1 MISIIASDMDGTLL
15 NEEMQISSANAD
27 AIKQAQAA
35 GVHFAVATGREYRE
49 AKPLL
54 EAFGLSVPLITLNGA
69 AIFDVD
75 GKPLDMVPIT
85 KPSAILI
92 MHQLEKAGLYY
103 EITTNEG
110 VVSNSRTRRIQTVSR
125 LLETVNPDT
134 PFKLAVAMSSARVE
148 LMNIRYVDNYQV
160 LIDDP
165 KIQVLKFVAFGENG
179 QKGLQPVRDAL
190 HAKVDVAISSSFENN
205 IEINSPRAQ
214 KGIAVQH
221 FADELN
227 IPMSQVMT
235 VGDNMNDASML
246 KVAGVSYAM
255 GNAIPEIKQLANHL
269 TVTNNEDGVAK
280 AILEQLAENHQ

>member
-15 NEEMQISSANAD
+15 NEEMQISSANAN

-75 GKPLDMVPIT
+75 GKILDMVPIT
-85 KPSAILI
+85 KTSTKLI

-148 LMNIRYVDNYQV
+148 LMDIRYVDDYQV
-160 LIDDP
+160 LIDDA
-165 KIQVLKFVAFGENG
+165 KIKILKLVAFAENG
-179 QKGLQPVRDAL
+179 QKELKPVREAINE
-190 HAKVDVAISSSFENN
+190 KVDVAISSSFENN

-221 FADELN
+221 FADGLN

-235 VGDNMNDASML
+235 IGDNMNDASML
-246 KVAGVSYAM
+246 KVAGISYAM

-280 AILEQLAENHQ
+280 AILEQLAQNRQ

>member
-27 AIKQAQAA
+27 AIKKAQAA

-54 EAFGLSVPLITLNGA
+54 EAYGLSVPLITLNGA

-75 GKPLDMVPIT
+75 GKALDMVPIT
-85 KPSAILI
+85 KTATKLI

-148 LMNIRYVDNYQV
+148 LMDIRYVEDYQV
-160 LIDDP
+160 LLDDS
-165 KIQVLKFVAFGENG
+165 KIKILKLVAFGENG
-179 QKGLQPVRDAL
+179 QKELKPVRESIN
-190 HAKVDVAISSSFENN
+190 AKVEVAISSSFENN

-221 FADELN
+221 FADGLN

-235 VGDNMNDASML
+235 IGDNMNDASML
-246 KVAGVSYAM
+246 EVAGVSYAM

-280 AILEQLAENHQ
+280 AILEQLAQNHQ

>member
-15 NEEMQISSANAD
+15 NEEMQISSATAD

-35 GVHFAVATGREYRE
+35 GVHFVVATGREYRE

-54 EAFGLSVPLITLNGA
+54 DAFDLTVPLITLNGA

-75 GKPLDMVPIT
+75 GKTLDMVPIT
-85 KPSAILI
+85 KPSAKLI

-103 EITTNEG
+103 EITTNQG
-110 VVSNSRTRRIQTVSR
+110 VVSNSRTSRIHTVSH
-125 LLETVNPDT
+125 LLETVNPET

-148 LMNIRYVDNYQV
+148 LMNIRYVDDYQV
-160 LIDDP
+160 LLDDP
-165 KIQVLKFVAFGENG
+165 KIQILKLVAFGENG
-179 QKGLQPVRDAL
+179 QKGLQPVREAIQ
-190 HAKVDVAISSSFENN
+190 AKVDVAISSSFENN
-205 IEINSPRAQ
+205 LEINSPRAQ

-221 FADELN
+221 FADGLN

-280 AILEQLAENHQ
+280 AILEQLAQNHQ

>member
-235 VGDNMNDASML
+235 IGDNMNDASML

>member
-27 AIKQAQAA
+27 AIKKAQAA

-54 EAFGLSVPLITLNGA
+54 EAYGLSVPLITLNGA

-75 GKPLDMVPIT
+75 GKALDMVPIT
-85 KPSAILI
+85 KTATKLI

-148 LMNIRYVDNYQV
+148 LMDIRYVEDYQV
-160 LIDDP
+160 LLDDP
-165 KIQVLKFVAFGENG
+165 KIKILKLVAFGENG
-179 QKGLQPVRDAL
+179 QKELKPVRESIN
-190 HAKVDVAISSSFENN
+190 AKVEVAISSSFENN

-221 FADELN
+221 FADGLN

-235 VGDNMNDASML
+235 IGDNMNDASML
-246 KVAGVSYAM
+246 EVAGVSYAM

-280 AILEQLAENHQ
+280 AILEQLAQNHQ

>member
-27 AIKQAQAA
+27 AIKKAQAA

-54 EAFGLSVPLITLNGA
+54 EAYGLSVPLITLNGA
-69 AIFDVD
+69 AVFDVD
-75 GKPLDMVPIT
+75 GKALDMVPIT
-85 KPSAILI
+85 KQSAVLI

-103 EITTNEG
+103 EITTNQG
-110 VVSNSRTRRIQTVSR
+110 VVSNSRTRRIQTVAH

-148 LMNIRYVDNYQV
+148 LMNIRYVDDYQV

-165 KIQVLKFVAFGENG
+165 KIQVLKLVAFGENG
-179 QKGLQPVRDAL
+179 QKGLQPVREAL

-205 IEINSPRAQ
+205 IEINNPRAQ

-227 IPMSQVMT
+227 VPMSQVMT
-235 VGDNMNDASML
+235 IGDNMNDASML
-246 KVAGVSYAM
+246 KIAGVSYAM
-255 GNAIPEIKQLANHL
+255 GNAIPEIKKLANHL
-269 TVTNNEDGVAK
+269 TVTNNENGVAK
-280 AILEQLAENHQ
+280 AILEQLDENHQ

>member
-27 AIKQAQAA
+27 AIKKAQAA

-54 EAFGLSVPLITLNGA
+54 EAYGLSVPLITLNGA
-69 AIFDVD
+69 AVFDVD
-75 GKPLDMVPIT
+75 GKALDMVPIT
-85 KPSAILI
+85 KPSAVLI

-103 EITTNEG
+103 EITTNQG
-110 VVSNSRTRRIQTVSR
+110 VVSNSRTRRIQTVAH
-125 LLETVNPDT
+125 LLEAVNPDT

-148 LMNIRYVDNYQV
+148 LMNIRYVDDYQV

-165 KIQVLKFVAFGENG
+165 KIQVLKLVAFGENG
-179 QKGLQPVRDAL
+179 QKGLQPVRETL

-205 IEINSPRAQ
+205 IEINNPRAQ

-227 IPMSQVMT
+227 VPMSQVMT
-235 VGDNMNDASML
+235 IGDNMNDASML
-246 KVAGVSYAM
+246 KIAGVSYAM
-255 GNAIPEIKQLANHL
+255 GNAIPEIKKLANHL
-269 TVTNNEDGVAK
+269 TVTNNENGVAK
-280 AILEQLAENHQ
+280 AILEQLDEKHQ

>member
-27 AIKQAQAA
+27 AIKKAQAA

-54 EAFGLSVPLITLNGA
+54 EAYGLSVPLITLNGA
-69 AIFDVD
+69 AVFDVD
-75 GKPLDMVPIT
+75 GKALDMVPIT
-85 KPSAILI
+85 KPSAVLI

-103 EITTNEG
+103 EITTNQG
-110 VVSNSRTRRIQTVSR
+110 VVSNSRTRRIQTVAH
-125 LLETVNPDT
+125 LLEKVNPDT

-148 LMNIRYVDNYQV
+148 LMNIRYVDDYQV

-165 KIQVLKFVAFGENG
+165 KIQVLKLVAFGENG
-179 QKGLQPVRDAL
+179 QKGLQPVREAL

-205 IEINSPRAQ
+205 IEINNPRAQ

-227 IPMSQVMT
+227 VPMSQVMT
-235 VGDNMNDASML
+235 IGDNMNDASML
-246 KVAGVSYAM
+246 KIAGVSYAM
-255 GNAIPEIKQLANHL
+255 GNAIPEIKKLANHL
-269 TVTNNEDGVAK
+269 TVTNNENGVAK
-280 AILEQLAENHQ
+280 AILEQLDENHQ